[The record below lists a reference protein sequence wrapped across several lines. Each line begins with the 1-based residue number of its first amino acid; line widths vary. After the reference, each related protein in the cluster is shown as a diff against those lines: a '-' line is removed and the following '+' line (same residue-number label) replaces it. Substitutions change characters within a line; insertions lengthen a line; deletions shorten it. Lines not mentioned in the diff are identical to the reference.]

1 MKLCDFYYQEISPG
15 VQQVKGF
22 FPEEFVGLQTTRAG
36 GVSTAPF
43 DSFNLA
49 THVGDEPEAVSQNRE
64 RLAGFLPS
72 EPVWL
77 EQVHGCEATVIS
89 RNAEGVTRQSAAD
102 ASITAEPNQPCAIM
116 TADCL
121 PLLVARPS
129 TGHCAAIHAGWKGLA
144 AGVIETTLQRM
155 LAQQIAGGSLGQ
167 PSPILACSLTPDTWY
182 IWLGP
187 AIRQAAFEVGPE
199 VREKFVQHHPVAG
212 AAFLPSPKREGHFM
226 ASLEQ
231 LTLLRLNTFKSLN
244 PGLELRVA
252 IDRSCVFACPE
263 SYFSFRRNPQ
273 TGRMASLI
281 FRRMPESP

>member
-22 FPEEFVGLQTTRAG
+22 FPEEFVGLQTSRAG
-36 GVSTAPF
+36 GVSAAPF

-49 THVGDEPEAVSQNRE
+49 THVGDEPEAVAGNRE
-64 RLAGFLPS
+64 RLRGFLPG

-77 EQVHGCEATVIS
+77 EQVHGCEAVGLPRAFTARSDGIV
-89 RNAEGVTRQSAAD
+89 AD

-129 TGHCAAIHAGWKGLA
+129 TGQCAAIHAGWKGLA
-144 AGVIETTLQRM
+144 AGVIEKTLE
-155 LAQQIAGGSLGQ
+155 QIKVSGTAKV
-167 PSPILACSLTPDTWY
+167 PDTKPVTHAPDPWY

-187 AIRQAAFEVGPE
+187 AIRQSAFEVGPE
-199 VREKFVQHHPVAG
+199 VREKFVQHHPEAG

-231 LTLLRLNTFKSLN
+231 LALLRLQTFESFNTSV
-244 PGLELRVA
+244 ELHVA
-252 IDRSCVFACPE
+252 IDRECVFACTE
-263 SYFSFRRNPQ
+263 RYFSFRRNPK

-281 FRRMPESP
+281 FRRMARKP